1 MAVVYTQRAHICTLE
16 KERLTLQ
23 MTLLQSLKKKNKYIF
38 VKREKNSALLSLS
51 PSFPFMIVCDVVFL
65 FSKMQATV
73 ISRNR
78 NAIYDCIMTGQ
89 IQEMQS

>member
-23 MTLLQSLKKKNKYIF
+23 MTLLQSLKKKKNKYTF
-38 VKREKNSALLSLS
+38 VKRGKNCCPF
-51 PSFPFMIVCDVVFL
+51 PSFPFIIVCDVVFL